1 VVLKILNKSPL
12 TNKLSLND
20 IILEIQKKEVDT
32 NSIETVVANII
43 KTGEKTILLTVINQ
57 ENQRRYVGVKVN

>member
-1 VVLKILNKSPL
+1 MTSFDNLNEV
-12 TNKLSLND
+12 
-20 IILEIQKKEVDT
+20 LEIQKKEIDT

-43 KTGEKTILLTVINQ
+43 KTGEKTILLTSINQ